1 MKRSNQPVVSVCDYD
16 NDNGD
21 GDRQG
26 ALSNRNSLPNST
38 HSHLTYHSK
47 TASLH
52 NAQQFTDTDLICNIN
67 TNTNSSE
74 TTVDTSTR
82 NEPYSSD
89 SVAESSTEMSSPI
102 RPSQALNP
110 TGYNSNF
117 SYRMPISSF
126 SDLESL
132 MESHVK
138 PNESLLRE
146 HQESVHEAIL
156 SAASFFGMSEFL
168 QNRHPS
174 TEGADKD
181 IQNDLLDCRSIKSSI
196 VSETRIS
203 HQLTSQY
210 LTIPIADEKDHV
222 EASGLIEI
230 PYSGEKTRRKLST
243 ASDSESTSFASS
255 NCLIRQTKESSNST
269 GECVDPRD
277 GHVWR
282 SKYCILEGGVLYFY
296 RNEKDADLPEAQR
309 ERKDAYSRLNNEFS
323 SADNDQSPSSSRHG
337 REYLSKSPLPRRTLT
352 SYTPLLS
359 DTALE
364 NAFPLFDS
372 DDQIDLLDPGLP
384 VWEKRVS
391 MKNVAT
397 VRTTED
403 EYGENSF
410 VLEAAQEDST
420 RISGVTDFLVLR
432 TSSSSEMNEWLLKFN
447 IVVRQMLSSVYD
459 SRVCSKT
466 YYGSINGK
474 QLPFHPGS
482 SLQYATISSSLNNH
496 KNATSLERSR
506 SVSPSLIP
514 LSHGHGRNGLNRI
527 RTKALQQYRQ
537 NSSSS
542 VESSPRF
549 SPCRP
554 ISSNPQGYTDLLP
567 FRPKAWDQTPQ
578 VASPAGS
585 VPSDHEHPQSGYITS
600 YHSPSLPPTT
610 SPVFEFSSPLP
621 LSPLPLM
628 PNLTYQLQDDKPTRN
643 PGAYVPP
650 HLKRKLAAAA
660 NVPIIAEADVS
671 NTPMPAQISSMDSIQ
686 DIQGKIIL
694 GGCADPKFGSIL
706 DPVNIHG
713 PKVRC
718 SKNSNNTVAV
728 GGYGGGDRCSSA
740 CPKYQKWEVGAVSEC
755 GIRESNEDAF
765 LVAEDLCAAC
775 GSVESLDDTGPK
787 IGLFAIFDGHC
798 GSHASRF
805 AAEKF
810 SLHVINSLSELEA
823 DSQGFNEA
831 EPSVLLQQA
840 LRNASATVD
849 YEFCRISKSDGR
861 DWDSGSTAL
870 IVLVRGN
877 DVLFANLGDCRAV
890 VCASGVGRPHL
901 DAFSETDGWNCLEY
915 DQSSSGS
922 SHVQHEA
929 CFWKDVCEIH
939 SPSHH
944 EERHRIEAANGW
956 ITMEREICAAQ
967 LHRLE
972 FTDDDVVEIMRRYF
986 SDRIDEISADNTR
999 THQPRYRAAP
1009 GRMIEISRICGE
1021 LAVSRAIGDRDF
1033 KAWFNRQSITDEGDH
1048 WWPGPD
1054 FLPYPLGHN
1063 ESFKGDLVSA
1073 VPDIK
1078 IHTLKGNGVDAEF
1091 LILACDGLWDVMDPD
1106 DAVRITR
1113 SLLFEK
1119 KWKAKKA
1126 VSFCYCYHFIYSVSL
1141 STAPTS
1147 IFCSST

>member
-16 NDNGD
+16 NDHGEE
-21 GDRQG
+21 DRQG
-26 ALSNRNSLPNST
+26 ALPNREYFPNT
-38 HSHLTYHSK
+38 TQTCSHLMCHSK

-52 NAQQFTDTDLICNIN
+52 IAQQFAETDFICN
-67 TNTNSSE
+67 TNTKSNSSE
-74 TTVDTSTR
+74 TTIDTSTR

-89 SVAESSTEMSSPI
+89 SVAESLSETSSHI
-102 RPSQALNP
+102 KLSQALNF
-110 TGYNSNF
+110 TGDSSNF
-117 SYRMPISSF
+117 PCRIDESS
-126 SDLESL
+126 LAEHESL
-132 MESHVK
+132 MESHENVFQH
-138 PNESLLRE
+138 E
-146 HQESVHEAIL
+146 HQKSIHEAIF

-168 QNRHPS
+168 QSQHPPHK
-174 TEGADKD
+174 GFDD
-181 IQNDLLDCRSIKSSI
+181 IQDQPVYRKSRTSSI
-196 VSETRIS
+196 ISETRIS
-203 HQLTSQY
+203 HQHASRNLANPFD
-210 LTIPIADEKDHV
+210 LRNDHE
-222 EASGLIEI
+222 EASGIKI
-230 PYSGEKTRRKLST
+230 PILGEKSRRKLST
-243 ASDSESTSFASS
+243 ASDSESASFASRS
-255 NCLIRQTKESSNST
+255 RLLGQTYESSNST
-269 GECVDPRD
+269 CECIDPRD

-296 RNEKDADLPEAQR
+296 RNERDADLPDAKR
-309 ERKDAYSRLNNEFS
+309 ERKDGYSQHNTGFS
-323 SADNDQSPSSSRHG
+323 SADNDQSLFSSRHG
-337 REYLSKSPLPRRTLT
+337 TEYLSESPLPRRACRLC
-352 SYTPLLS
+352 TPLLS
-359 DTALE
+359 DSALE
-364 NAFPLFDS
+364 NSFPSLDS
-372 DDQIDLLDPGLP
+372 DQVDLLDPGLP
-384 VWEKRVS
+384 IWEKMVS

-432 TSSSSEMNEWLLKFN
+432 TSSPSEMNEWLFKFN

-459 SRVCSKT
+459 SRVCCKT
-466 YYGSINGK
+466 HSGNRNGK
-474 QLPFHPGS
+474 QFPLNPGS
-482 SLQYATISSSLNNH
+482 SLQYSTISSSLNIN
-496 KNATSLERSR
+496 KNPISLERSR
-506 SVSPSLIP
+506 SISPSLIP

-527 RTKALQQYRQ
+527 RTKALHQSRQ
-537 NSSSS
+537 SSSSS

-549 SPCRP
+549 SPCR
-554 ISSNPQGYTDLLP
+554 SMSRNPQSFTDMLP
-567 FRPKAWDQTPQ
+567 FRPKAWDESPH
-578 VASPAGS
+578 VASPADRY
-585 VPSDHEHPQSGYITS
+585 PSDRESPQTGTNLSSFHPLA
-600 YHSPSLPPTT
+600 LPPTS
-610 SPVFEFSSPLP
+610 SPAFEFSSRLP
-621 LSPLPLM
+621 LSHLPLM
-628 PNLTYQLQDDKPTRN
+628 PNLTHQLQEDNPTRN
-643 PGAYVPP
+643 TGAYIPP
-650 HLKRKLAAAA
+650 HLKRKMVVAVDAPSL
-660 NVPIIAEADVS
+660 AEAD
-671 NTPMPAQISSMDSIQ
+671 TTMQTISSMDSMQ

-713 PKVRC
+713 PKIR
-718 SKNSNNTVAV
+718 SSGAVAV
-728 GGYGGGDRCSSA
+728 GGYGGGDRFSSA
-740 CPKYQKWEVGAVSEC
+740 FPKFQKWEVGAVSEC

-775 GSVESLDDTGPK
+775 GTAKSLDETGPK

-810 SLHVINSLSELEA
+810 SLHVINSINEVEA
-823 DSQGFNEA
+823 YSQGINEA
-831 EPSVLLQQA
+831 EPSVILQQA
-840 LRNASATVD
+840 LLNASATVD

-877 DVLFANLGDCRAV
+877 EVLFANLGDCRAV
-890 VCASGVGRPHL
+890 VCASGVGQSHQ
-901 DAFSETDGWNCLEY
+901 DEFSEADGWNLLEN
-915 DQSSSGS
+915 DKSLSWSSRVE
-922 SHVQHEA
+922 HLA
-929 CFWKDVCEIH
+929 CFWKEVCEIH
-939 SPSHH
+939 SPSHD

-967 LHRLE
+967 VHRLE

-986 SDRIDEISADNTR
+986 SDRINEVGADIDKAR
-999 THQPRYRAAP
+999 QPRHRAAP

-1033 KAWFNRQSITDEGDH
+1033 KAGFNRHSVIEEKDH

-1073 VPDIK
+1073 VPDVK
-1078 IHTLKGNGVDAEF
+1078 THTLKDNGVEAEF

-1113 SLLFEK
+1113 TLLFEK

-1126 VSFCYCYHFIYSVSL
+1126 VRFQLHLCSYLISFFFHC
-1141 STAPTS
+1141 T
-1147 IFCSST
+1147 